1 MSAVQPSRHELQRQ
15 LDFPWLT
22 DTLVTLQVTGS
33 SVKSWVK
40 VEMAGSSTKGTRNR
54 NANTLTIHRVPVMKN
69 VFYVLG
75 CKVVLHTQ
83 LYLVFKVASLAV
95 FGKST
100 SFTAKLCGRCN
111 AQNDAV
117 FSRAGFPNLGGHF
130 QICDSGWGIMYF
142 VLT

>member
-1 MSAVQPSRHELQRQ
+1 MSAVHPSRHELQRQ

-40 VEMAGSSTKGTRNR
+40 VEMAGSSTKGTRNK

-75 CKVVLHTQ
+75 YKRS
-83 LYLVFKVASLAV
+83 VAY
-95 FGKST
+95 T
-100 SFTAKLCGRCN
+100 
-111 AQNDAV
+111 AV
-117 FSRAGFPNLGGHF
+117 FSIQSCKPGCVWKINKFYRK
-130 QICDSGWGIMYF
+130 IMWK
-142 VLT
+142 VQCTK